1 MDNTSKRY
9 ELKVALRSMMETLRI
24 TIDYLSND
32 PLAPLTLEQRE
43 NKIWA
48 MKTLL
53 SMLEIFY
60 LLFEKVGVPE

>member
-9 ELKVALRSMMETLRI
+9 ELKVTLRSMMETIRI

-32 PLAPLTLEQRE
+32 PLVPLTVEQRD

-53 SMLEIFY
+53 SLLEIFY
-60 LLFEKVGVPE
+60 LLFEKVGVSE